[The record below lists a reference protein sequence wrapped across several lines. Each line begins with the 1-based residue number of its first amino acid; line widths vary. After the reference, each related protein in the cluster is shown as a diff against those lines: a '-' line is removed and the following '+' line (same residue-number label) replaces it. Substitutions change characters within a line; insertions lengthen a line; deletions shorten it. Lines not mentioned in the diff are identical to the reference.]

1 MEIQKVNNFLLY
13 DISKR
18 YMHVLLQVNYNLITT
33 FSVVNN
39 DHVHIFGLPE
49 CICIAIVMT
58 ILKL

>member
-1 MEIQKVNNFLLY
+1 
-13 DISKR
+13 
-18 YMHVLLQVNYNLITT
+18 MHVLLQVNYNLITT

-39 DHVHIFGLPE
+39 DHVYIFGLAE

>member
-39 DHVHIFGLPE
+39 EFLSVYVLQ
-49 CICIAIVMT
+49 
-58 ILKL
+58 L

>member
-39 DHVHIFGLPE
+39 DHVHIFGLSE